1 MYVVKPKDEM
11 ISLPAN
17 GKDWSC

>member
-11 ISLPAN
+11 IGLLAN
-17 GKDWSC
+17 GKDWSR